1 LLIIALFCFT
11 NFLSNISCKKHIA
24 KFIFHA
30 HNSTLK
36 NAKVIAEQSSYNL
49 LAAIPCIFKSALYL
63 LPKQSKKGA

>member
-1 LLIIALFCFT
+1 LLYFVLQIS
-11 NFLSNISCKKHIA
+11 FLIFLVKHFA